1 MALDNALSTED
12 KIQKQFLYL
21 LIAGSFLP
29 DEDSGITSTGSDMLF
44 SNVSSIMSGQINNI
58 FDKLNIPL
66 DLGLNYKAHE
76 GRNMFDVAVSTQL
89 FNNRVIVNGAVGNK
103 QMIGSSTSEITG
115 DIDVEIKLSKNG
127 NLRTTIFSHSADQ
140 FSSYLDNSQRNGAGI
155 TYQMEFNSFTQL
167 FHELFMTRQQREE
180 QAARRLS
187 GTGVPQSLIQ
197 IDSTGKP
204 KVIEDGFD
212 R

>member
-1 MALDNALSTED
+1 
-12 KIQKQFLYL
+12 
-21 LIAGSFLP
+21 
-29 DEDSGITSTGSDMLF
+29 
-44 SNVSSIMSGQINNI
+44 
-58 FDKLNIPL
+58 
-66 DLGLNYKAHE
+66 
-76 GRNMFDVAVSTQL
+76 
-89 FNNRVIVNGAVGNK
+89 
-103 QMIGSSTSEITG
+103 
-115 DIDVEIKLSKNG
+115 
-127 NLRTTIFSHSADQ
+127 
-140 FSSYLDNSQRNGAGI
+140 
-155 TYQMEFNSFTQL
+155 MEFNSFTQL